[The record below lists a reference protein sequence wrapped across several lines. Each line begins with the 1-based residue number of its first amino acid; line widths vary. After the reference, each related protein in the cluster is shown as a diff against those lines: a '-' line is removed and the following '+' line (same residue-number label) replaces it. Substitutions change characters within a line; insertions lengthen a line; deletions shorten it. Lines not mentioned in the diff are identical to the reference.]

1 MSEVRGYLPPQGP
14 RNVHGLPHTFNE
26 GQGAHRCSSNLVIYG
41 HPDIILTASEDA
53 HAELERYGYEE
64 VPEDLAEE
72 AHELQEAGEDEA
84 LADLVAAYRDDPE
97 AAAEPAGDEDDA
109 QEVEDEEPAEEAPE
123 PSQGI
128 PPREVLEELD
138 YRGEGSLQELAQE
151 HDIPANQSSG
161 DLVEALDQARGG

>member
-84 LADLVAAYRDDPE
+84 LADLVAAYREEPE

-123 PSQGI
+123 PSQDI
-128 PPREVLEELD
+128 PADEVLDDLP
-138 YRGEGSLQELAQE
+138 YRGDPSLQSLAQE
-151 HDIPANQSSG
+151 HGIPANQSAD
-161 DLVEALDQARGG
+161 DLREALRAEREG